1 MMNPRH
7 TRGLTTLLALALL
20 APSAAFAQEGGTA
33 PNTEPVVETPATIA
47 PAPKGMGV
55 GRIAPTTTRSIP
67 PEDRMLRRASGTPA
81 IPLEAKD
88 MIERR
93 EAVRERIGTGTA
105 PLDGKIRERVEE
117 AKTRLAEARA
127 EQMKDFV
134 RKTIARM
141 RAAIERLSK
150 LADRIDSR
158 MKKLEAAQ
166 QEAKNALSTSSEGRG
181 KVSVQ
186 DLSLCFKCT
195 ARARAAIDEAKA
207 ALAEAEAKFAS
218 YTPPT
223 PADDEHV
230 PGTPTRPQPGLGQP
244 SPIREDLKKA
254 EAAIRTAHRAL
265 VEAIASMRNIPVA
278 AKASD
283 VTSSQ

>member
-1 MMNPRH
+1 
-7 TRGLTTLLALALL
+7 
-20 APSAAFAQEGGTA
+20 
-33 PNTEPVVETPATIA
+33 
-47 PAPKGMGV
+47 
-55 GRIAPTTTRSIP
+55 
-67 PEDRMLRRASGTPA
+67 
-81 IPLEAKD
+81 